1 MDKGDQPTF
10 ENKDEEIQY
19 WKNLATQYYEDID
32 RIQKESDEFVS
43 ESQQLEREYEATIEQ
58 NEKKIKE
65 LTLANNRAYNEIEST
80 RVKLDQNNK
89 QTVSL
94 QTEIENLTKEKTDMA
109 RYIRELEQKN
119 DDLERSRRIIEESIA
134 GIEAAFHNAIERN
147 AILESE
153 IDEKEGLKEKLQ
165 RLADETRD
173 LKQELQV
180 KEKCQENER
189 PVNGYRSAS
198 IVDSNRLKEIETQTT
213 PVKKDQIPYQ
223 APITPASRVMALNIV
238 SDLIRKV
245 GGLER
250 RLEKSRFDYRD
261 IGSNDLRSRH
271 SAKNS
276 PAPSIH
282 GLSKWELRFAPT
294 SFRT

>member
-1 MDKGDQPTF
+1 MSKVDQPTF
-10 ENKDEEIQY
+10 DNKDEEVEY
-19 WKNLATQYYEDID
+19 WKNLATQYLDKID
-32 RIQKESDEFVS
+32 RLQIESDEFVS

-65 LTLANNRAYNEIEST
+65 LTLANNRTFNEIESL
-80 RVKLDQNNK
+80 RVKLDQSNK
-89 QTVSL
+89 QNQSY
-94 QTEIENLTKEKTDMA
+94 QTEIENLTKEKADMS

-119 DDLERSRRIIEESIA
+119 DDLERSRRIVEESIA
-134 GIEAAFHNAIERN
+134 GIEAAFHNVIERN

-173 LKQELQV
+173 LKQELLV
-180 KEKCQENER
+180 KEKSLDNER
-189 PVNGYRSAS
+189 PLNGFRSVP

-213 PVKKDQIPYQ
+213 PVKKDQISYQ
-223 APITPASRVMALNIV
+223 ASITPASRVMALNVV

-250 RLEKSRFDYRD
+250 RLEKSRYDYRD

-271 SAKNS
+271 STKNS
-276 PAPSIH
+276 PAPSIQ
-282 GLSKWELRFAPT
+282 GLSK
-294 SFRT
+294 

>member
-213 PVKKDQIPYQ
+213 PVKNQIPYQ

-282 GLSKWELRFAPT
+282 GLSK
-294 SFRT
+294 

>member
-1 MDKGDQPTF
+1 MNKGDQPTF
-10 ENKDEEIQY
+10 ENKDEEVLY
-19 WKNLATQYYEDID
+19 WRSLATQYFDDID
-32 RIQKESDEFVS
+32 RIQKESDEFIS

-65 LTLANNRAYNEIEST
+65 LTLANNRAYNEIET
-80 RVKLDQNNK
+80 IRVKLDQSNK
-89 QTVSL
+89 HTVSL
-94 QTEIENLTKEKTDMA
+94 QTQIENLSKEKTDMA

-119 DDLERSRRIIEESIA
+119 DDLERSRRIVEESIS

-173 LKQELQV
+173 LKQELLV
-180 KEKCQENER
+180 KERCQENER
-189 PVNGYRSAS
+189 PVNGYKPVS

-213 PVKKDQIPYQ
+213 PIKNQLPYQ

-276 PAPSIH
+276 PAPSIQ
-282 GLSKWELRFAPT
+282 GLSK
-294 SFRT
+294 